1 MSTIHKKVKI
11 DISTIIID
19 GEEKEHNAQQ
29 QSGELFLKDGKQVLT
44 YEDKLEDGS
53 LVKSLITIQKQK
65 VTISRSGAIKMNQK
79 FMAGQI
85 TENVYQHP
93 HGKLHMETYTKTIG
107 QTSSSDP
114 IGGSV
119 DIAYTVKLN
128 GQDERNHTLRL
139 AYNEEEHQ

>member
-11 DISTIIID
+11 NLFTTITD
-19 GEEKEHNAQQ
+19 GGETEQNAQQ
-29 QSGELFLKDGKQVLT
+29 QSGKFFLKDGRQVLT
-44 YEDKLEDGS
+44 YQEKLEDGS
-53 LVKSLITIQKQK
+53 LVKNLITIQNQK

-107 QTSSSDP
+107 HSSSSDP